1 MNKKKAMT
9 ALIITLFFIIE
20 EIIFKIL
27 VNNLTFDYSI
37 LRITLYSAI
46 LGIIIT
52 TISYI
57 TKSKKWQNII
67 LITLCLISSI
77 YSLAQLGFTNYF
89 GIYMSFNTSG
99 QLTAVKS
106 YILDFIKSLKPI
118 YYTILIPIIPLIIYC
133 IRRKNKKEETTNIKT
148 YKDIYITLLIL
159 LTLGIMYYETIN
171 LKFMQNKYQT
181 ITNKELFEYPSN
193 PSTTVNQFGINGYF
207 LLDIKSLFQEKVEI
221 TYEAPKET
229 TTVTEKHFDDT
240 VWNQIIEEEENSV
253 YNTLNNYFISKEQT
267 QNNDYTGYF
276 KDKNLIVI
284 MLESTNEI
292 ALNEE
297 YFPTL
302 YKIYSE
308 GWSWKNNYSPRNTC
322 PTGNNEFSA
331 LTSLYS
337 INNTCVARDYKN
349 NTYYESLFNLFKN
362 KGYNVSSYHNYT
374 EKYYARSIIH
384 QNLGSTYYGSNELNI
399 ITSSTYGKW
408 PSDKDLIEKAYPIIT
423 ENKDEKFF
431 AFLTTVTTH
440 APYNRSSEYGDKYLS
455 KFKDL
460 DVSTDVKRYLSKL
473 TELDLALQSLL
484 EKLEEDG
491 ILDDTVI
498 VLFGD
503 HYPYAIDTKS
513 ISQLLDITDSV
524 DIDKTPFV
532 IYNSKETP
540 KVFEDYTSYINILPT
555 LANLFDLDYDAR
567 LYMGEDLLGDN
578 YESLVIFPNGSWKN
592 EIAYYNANNNKI
604 TYANKEITYTD
615 EQIIEINKTIA
626 SKLQMSTT
634 AIKKNYFNYLKEKYK
649 EYNVDNPLNNIIT
662 ETIEKEI

>member
-1 MNKKKAMT
+1 MNKKKIIT
-9 ALIITLFFIIE
+9 TLIVTLFFITE

-27 VNNLTFDYSI
+27 INNLTFDYSI
-37 LRITLYSAI
+37 LRISIYSTIIGI
-46 LGIIIT
+46 LIAN
-52 TISYI
+52 ISYI
-57 TKSKKWQNII
+57 AKSKKWQNTI
-67 LITLCLISSI
+67 LISLCLISSI

-89 GIYMSFNTSG
+89 GIYMSVNTSG
-99 QLTAVKS
+99 QLAAVKS

-118 YYTILIPIIPLIIYC
+118 YYTVLIPVIPLITYC
-133 IRRKNKKEETTNIKT
+133 ILRKNEKEETSKKKI
-148 YKDIYITLLIL
+148 YKEIYINLLIL
-159 LTLGIMYYETIN
+159 TTLGLIYYETIN

-181 ITNKELFEYPSN
+181 ITNKELFKYPSN
-193 PSTTVNQFGINGYF
+193 PSTTVSQFGINGYF
-207 LLDIKSLFQEKVEI
+207 LLDIKSLLHEKVEI
-221 TYEAPKET
+221 TYEVPKET
-229 TTVTEKHFDDT
+229 ITVTEKHFDDT
-240 VWNQIIEEEENSV
+240 IWNQIIEEEENTT

-267 QNNDYTGYF
+267 ENNDYTGYF

-292 ALNEE
+292 AINEE

-349 NTYYESLFNLFKN
+349 NTYYESIFNLFKN

-384 QNLGSTYYGSNELNI
+384 QNLGSTYYGAKELNI

-440 APYNRSSEYGDKYLS
+440 TPYNRSSEYGDKYLS

-460 DVSTDVKRYLSKL
+460 NVSTDIKRYLSKL
-473 TELDLALQSLL
+473 TELDLALQTLL

-491 ILDDTVI
+491 VLDDTVI

-503 HYPYAIDTKS
+503 HYPYALDTKS
-513 ISQLLDITDSV
+513 ITQILDITDSV

-615 EQIIEINKTIA
+615 EQIIEINKQITT
-626 SKLQMSTT
+626 KLQMSTT
-634 AIKKNYFNYLKEKYK
+634 AIKKNYFSYLKEKYK
-649 EYNVDNPLNNIIT
+649 EYNIDNPLNNIIT
-662 ETIEKEI
+662 ETIEKKV